1 MMAEDGFW
9 VSVPVSAGSHT
20 EFRDELEITLSVLE
34 EHQMQM
40 NHLFGSVHL

>member
-1 MMAEDGFW
+1 MSEDEFW
-9 VSVPVSAGSHT
+9 GSVPVSAESPN
-20 EFRDELEITLSVLE
+20 EFHDELEITLSVLE